1 MTKCIDFYF
10 DFISPYSYLAFKKIK
25 SLQNK
30 DQINFNYKPILLGG
44 LHNLGGVI
52 APAFNERKMKNMKN
66 DCELIAK
73 KNNIDFEWNINFPIN
88 SLYLM
93 RGYIFIEN
101 EIKEKFFEVC
111 FDAYWKENLDIS
123 QSINLNKILDK
134 YELSNFK
141 GDLIEDFSSGMIK
154 RSEIAIADLKNPD
167 VLCIDEPKVYLDE
180 NGIQLLLELLKQREL
195 EGNASILSSQESSN
209 TLTRIERILDLND

>member
-44 LHNLGGVI
+44 LHNLSGVI
-52 APAFNERKMKNMKN
+52 APAFNERKMKNMKS

-73 KNNIDFEWNINFPIN
+73 KNNIDFKWNNNFPIN

-101 EIKEKFFEVC
+101 EKKEKFFEVC

-134 YELSNFK
+134 CNINKENFH
-141 GDLIEDFSSGMIK
+141 
-154 RSEIAIADLKNPD
+154 
-167 VLCIDEPKVYLDE
+167 
-180 NGIQLLLELLKQREL
+180 NGIKDQKIKNELKELTDKAFKLDVFGAPTFLINDKLFWGQDRLDYALEEYI
-195 EGNASILSSQESSN
+195 S
-209 TLTRIERILDLND
+209 